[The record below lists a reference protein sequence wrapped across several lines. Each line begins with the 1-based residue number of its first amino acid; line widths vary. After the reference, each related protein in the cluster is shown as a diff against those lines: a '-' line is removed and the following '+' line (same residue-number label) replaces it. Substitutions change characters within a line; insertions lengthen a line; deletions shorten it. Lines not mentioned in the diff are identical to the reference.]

1 MLRKLILYF
10 EKLKAIFFGAKLF
23 NTLIAFTQRRS
34 NV

>member
-23 NTLIAFTQRRS
+23 NTLIGDPE
-34 NV
+34 NL

>member
-10 EKLKAIFFGAKLF
+10 EKLKAIFFEAKLF
-23 NTLIAFTQRRS
+23 NTLIGDPE